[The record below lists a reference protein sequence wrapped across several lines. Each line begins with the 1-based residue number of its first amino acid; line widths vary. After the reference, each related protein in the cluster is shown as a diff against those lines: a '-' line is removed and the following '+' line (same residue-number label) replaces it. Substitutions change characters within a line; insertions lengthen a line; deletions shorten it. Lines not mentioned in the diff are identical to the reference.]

1 MPTISADD
9 LNTYFVSVGPR
20 VTGEIAGLGDVPEVA
35 CRLPRVGACA
45 LQLSPLSLGELRAIV
60 FGLSSSSA
68 CGDDGI
74 SIHMFRM
81 SFDSIGE
88 VRYCLSVYGG
98 TSKENLCR
106 VQKVLNYAAKVVFG
120 RRKYDH
126 ASDLLR
132 RLEWFSADQLVS
144 YHTLSLLHK
153 VRRSGEPEELA
164 AGLAT
169 VAEARGR
176 DRDVV
181 TRQDHLLHVPRCRTE
196 MGRRRFQC
204 RGPAAYNALPPDL
217 LRLPPHL
224 FGCRLRRHLRVG
236 TDLRRD

>member
-1 MPTISADD
+1 MCIS
-9 LNTYFVSVGPR
+9 L
-20 VTGEIAGLGDVPEVA
+20 
-35 CRLPRVGACA
+35 
-45 LQLSPLSLGELRAIV
+45 
-60 FGLSSSSA
+60 
-68 CGDDGI
+68 
-74 SIHMFRM
+74 
-81 SFDSIGE
+81 
-88 VRYCLSVYGG
+88 RYCLSVYGG

-132 RLEWFSADQLVS
+132 RLEWLSADQLVS

-217 LRLPPHL
+217 PRLPPHL

-236 TDLRRD
+236 SDLRRD